1 MRSIA
6 SVNLISG
13 NQQSGDNYNS
23 NWFYDW
29 KNILKD
35 NTAYIVNT
43 TFSSRFFTF
52 TTGDLDIPILYS
64 SMFSGLT
71 NNFTTVNPSI
81 QNYPNNFIGAPL
93 VDLYSTFTSI
103 NIETNN
109 TVPLYLSSR
118 PTNNFFNMQFVKNTT
133 NNTNFSVDSGDFDWI
148 LNIQFIEYK
157 ELINTT
163 VITRPL
169 PFNVILNSVN
179 GRIINTKSYIE
190 YDINL
195 PYMNPNVKMIMK
207 TILQTKGMNTVTTSP
222 MLIYSDIINGS
233 NNYKITATGSAINQQ
248 VGVAIAS
255 QYANSSTVNTGVDYN
270 IGIQTLLPKSGTFF
284 IQFRELLNSN
294 VLWVPNTGA
303 MTDYIIILMYH

>member
-13 NQQSGDNYNS
+13 NQLSGDNYNS
-23 NWFYDW
+23 NWVYDW
-29 KNILKD
+29 KSILQD
-35 NTAYIVNT
+35 NTTYIVNT

-52 TTGDLDIPILYS
+52 TTAALDIPVLYS
-64 SMFSGLT
+64 NMFSGLT
-71 NNFTTVNPSI
+71 NNYTTQNASI
-81 QNYPNNFIGAPL
+81 QNYPNSFIGLPL
-93 VDLYSTFTSI
+93 VNLYSTFTSL

-118 PTNNFFNMQFVKNTT
+118 PINNSFNIQFVKNTT
-133 NNTNFSVDSGDFDWI
+133 NNTNFSVDSGDFDWV

-157 ELINTT
+157 EVINTT
-163 VITRPL
+163 GITKPL

-207 TILQTKGMNTVTTSP
+207 TIIQTKGMSTISTSP

-233 NNYKITATGSAINQQ
+233 NNYKITSTGSTINQQ
-248 VGVAIAS
+248 VGVAIAA
-255 QYANSSTVNTGVDYN
+255 QYANTSTVNTGVDYN
-270 IGIQTLLPKSGTFF
+270 IGIETFLPKSGTFF
-284 IQFRELLNSN
+284 IQLRELLNSN
-294 VLWVPNTGA
+294 VLWIPSTGA
-303 MTDYIIILMYH
+303 MEDYIIVLMYQ